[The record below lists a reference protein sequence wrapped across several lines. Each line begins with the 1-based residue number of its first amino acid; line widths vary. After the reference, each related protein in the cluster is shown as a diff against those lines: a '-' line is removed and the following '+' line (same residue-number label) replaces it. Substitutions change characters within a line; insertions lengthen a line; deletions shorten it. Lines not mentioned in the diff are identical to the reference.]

1 MKKTGKY
8 IIIMLAVLL
17 VLGGAVALLTLLPSE
32 DQEQE
37 ESSAASQSS
46 AETIT
51 LLDQDPAEVKSV
63 QVENSSGS
71 YTLVPVKNGD
81 DLDFTLEGY
90 EKYTLNVSQLT
101 ANVRT
106 LLSLTASKDLGG
118 REDLDAFGLG
128 ADAVSVTISYAQG
141 GSETLLLGN
150 NAGESVG
157 KYVLKDGTVYIAS
170 GVPAG
175 LYESKFSYFNT
186 AIYSI
191 PDRTEITE
199 DEEGNEQETT
209 ALDILQEATLSGTAF
224 PEPITLEYSEKATST
239 YLITEPITAETGNT
253 YFEEMMTALKTLT
266 ADSVV
271 EAGLSDEVLEQ
282 YGLAEPEAQIQ
293 FTLNDAR
300 HTLAVSAK
308 DSDGNRYL
316 IADDMDLVYQV
327 PNSLVEK
334 WAESSISLLR
344 MSYVWIPNIK
354 NVEKLTA
361 TLDGDQVYEY
371 HITRTKNEE
380 KSTEDN
386 IQYDL
391 SIQNAGGGDVSYDD
405 AYQPFYQKLISLAV
419 FSQDQAEHDSAPE
432 LKVVYEYFGGGSDT
446 LELYK
451 VKGENRYVAMLNGEF
466 NGQIRG
472 TEVSAL
478 REAIPE

>member
-32 DQEQE
+32 EQEE

-46 AETIT
+46 SETIT
-51 LLDQDPAEVKSV
+51 LLDKDPAEVKSV
-63 QVENSSGS
+63 EVENASGS

-81 DLDFTLEGY
+81 DVDFTLEGY
-90 EKYTLNVSQLT
+90 EKYDLNGSQLT

-106 LLSLTASKDLGG
+106 ILALTASKDLGS

-128 ADAVSVTISYAQG
+128 QDAASVTISYTQG
-141 GSETLLLGN
+141 DSQTLLLGN

-170 GVPAG
+170 GVPTG

-186 AIYSI
+186 AVYSI

-199 DEEGNEQETT
+199 DEDGNEQETT
-209 ALDILQEATLSGTAF
+209 ALDILQEASLSGTAF
-224 PEPITLEYSEKATST
+224 PEPVTLEYSEKATST

-253 YFEEMMTALKTLT
+253 YFDDMVTALKTLT

-282 YGLAEPEAQIQ
+282 YGLAEPEARIQ

-308 DSDGNRYL
+308 DSGGNRYL